1 MGKEIQTELG
11 RISLS
16 EEAIATMAGAAAIE
30 CYGIVGMASTRM
42 KDGFAELVGRENLS
56 RGVEV
61 ALEGDSVQIALYIV
75 VGYGTRISEIARNVS
90 DKVRYVVE
98 AATGL
103 HVSDIKIHVQGVK
116 VSPN

>member
-16 EEAIATMAGAAAIE
+16 DEAIATMAGAAAVE
-30 CYGIVGMASTRM
+30 CYGIVGMAGTRM

-56 RGVEV
+56 RGVQV
-61 ALEGDSVQIALYIV
+61 VLEGDTVQIALYIV
-75 VGYGTRISEIARNVS
+75 VGYGTRISEIARNVR

-98 AATGL
+98 NATGL
-103 HVSDIKIHVQGVK
+103 QVTDVRIHVQGVK
-116 VSPN
+116 VSPG